1 MPPTR
6 ETVQL
11 RIEQEETE
19 SGAGESNE
27 EPEDTT
33 DVEETI
39 SLVYD
44 DEGNALDQAEEQE
57 RVMRKERRK
66 NGAQKNKPDPQRI
79 QELRA
84 KLASR
89 IQELREK
96 RKAPGTSV
104 RGAPLNREAI
114 LAARR
119 ERDKIK
125 HEKVILKRKRDE
137 EQEELQEDAE
147 DGDTTLVNGAENEKA
162 AMELNNGVEIAESG
176 DQQQKKSLK
185 KQKKMKKRAENERH
199 EDSFKGHGR
208 QLKKDGSLALKKNK
222 NAKAKK
228 IKKRAGFEGRRP
240 VSKKA
245 KKSQ

>member
-1 MPPTR
+1 M
-6 ETVQL
+6 
-11 RIEQEETE
+11 EQEESE
-19 SGAGESNE
+19 SGAGEPSE
-27 EPEDTT
+27 EAEDTT

-44 DEGNALDQAEEQE
+44 DEGNALEQAEEQE
-57 RVMRKERRK
+57 RVKRKERRK
-66 NGAQKNKPDPQRI
+66 NGTQKNKPDPQRI

-119 ERDKIK
+119 ERDKTK

-137 EQEELQEDAE
+137 EQEELQDDAE
-147 DGDTTLVNGAENEKA
+147 DGDTTLVNGTENDNLAKDSSNKGESAETD
-162 AMELNNGVEIAESG
+162 

-185 KQKKMKKRAENERH
+185 KQKKMKKKAENERQA
-199 EDSFKGHGR
+199 DSFKGHGR
-208 QLKKDGSLALKKNK
+208 QLKKDGSIASKKNK
-222 NAKAKK
+222 NVKAKK
-228 IKKRAGFEGRRP
+228 TKKRAGFEGRRP